1 MVFQTLIDS
10 VQCLFFLD
18 FLDSQC
24 LIKSEVF
31 LFSNLPLSG
40 ANFDGRK
47 IPANYKFFIV
57 VLFCSSD
64 MCIFK
69 GCQLA

>member
-1 MVFQTLIDS
+1 MSI
-10 VQCLFFLD
+10 FLD

-57 VLFCSSD
+57 LLFCV
-64 MCIFK
+64 
-69 GCQLA
+69 